1 MAARRACRPPGAPI
15 KLLVG
20 CSNLVRVVRKL
31 SKVEIRLKSEKS
43 GVELQVV
50 TLALKNQAWIE
61 QALKTL
67 LKSFLPFL
75 MSAESC
81 ASLP

>member
-1 MAARRACRPPGAPI
+1 MATRRACRPPGAHI

-50 TLALKNQAWIE
+50 TLALKNQARIE

-75 MSAESC
+75 MSADNC

>member
-1 MAARRACRPPGAPI
+1 MAARRACRPPGAHI

-50 TLALKNQAWIE
+50 TSALKNQARIE

-75 MSAESC
+75 MSADNC